1 MTEHRLSLSALAQSL
16 IDGDHS
22 IFSASGS
29 HLWMHCAGGL
39 IANILAKDKPSPEAA
54 EGTVAHGVGELWLR
68 MKKRPSHL
76 VGTKQTIDGFEIEIT
91 DEMLNHV
98 EVYFDWCSWLP
109 GQHYIETKVYYTEI
123 TPIPKQGG
131 TADHV
136 ACSYQH
142 MVITDL
148 KYGKGVQVFA
158 KDNTQALLYALGF
171 FYAWDW
177 LYDFQTIELRICQP
191 RLDHLDT
198 WTITRAELL
207 EFADRAKVRAYL
219 AWQLDAPRTPG
230 EKQCSFC
237 KVKAD
242 CGAHFYWQ
250 AELTSGAWVGLIE
263 PVTVEQVQE
272 LKDRIEFQQIANLVA
287 VHTLTTEEM
296 SQLYRYRHT
305 FESWWKAL
313 HNELNIRAARG
324 EKIPGMKLVESRS
337 NRVVRDPNLVADTL
351 LLDYG
356 ITDNELIVEEMISP
370 AKIEKLLRKHGVRPK
385 DLASVLDPL
394 VYKPAGKPTLVSDTD
409 RRPAIVDFSEIA
421 FRDLDLE
428 TENPE
433 SEDHN
438 G

>member
-1 MTEHRLSLSALAQSL
+1 MTEHRLSLTALAASL
-16 IDGDHS
+16 INGEHS

-39 IANILAKDKPSPEAA
+39 IANVLATDKPSPEAA

-68 MKKRPSHL
+68 TKIRPRHL
-76 VGTKQTIDGFEIEIT
+76 VGTKQIVDGFEIEIT

-136 ACSYQH
+136 ACSYQR

-158 KDNTQALLYALGF
+158 QDNTQALLYALGF
-171 FYAWDW
+171 FYEWDW

-219 AWQLDAPRTPG
+219 AWELDAPRTPG

-237 KVKAD
+237 QVKAD

-250 AELTSGAWVGLIE
+250 AELTKGCWDGLIE

-272 LKDRIEFQQIANLVA
+272 LKDRIEFQQIAKLVA

-305 FESWWKAL
+305 FEGWWKAL

-337 NRVVRDPNLVADTL
+337 NRVVRDEKKAITSLEE
-351 LLDYG
+351 YG
-356 ITDNELIVEEMISP
+356 ITRDELVQESMASP
-370 AKIEKLLRKHGVRPK
+370 SQIERLLRKHGVRPK
-385 DLASVLDPL
+385 DMADILDPL
-394 VYKPAGKPTLVSDTD
+394 VFKPRGKPTLVSETD
-409 RRPAIVDFSEIA
+409 RRQPIVDLSEIA
-421 FRDLDLE
+421 FSDLDIQP
-428 TENPE
+428 ENPE
-433 SEDHN
+433 TED
-438 G
+438 